1 MHLDSADT
9 NQKYTFGYIQTILCF
24 SGVWCSHFGQL
35 FGHAYGTTQLGS
47 ELIGHCHI
55 YIERERD
62 RERKVFGLIFDI

>member
-24 SGVWCSHFGQL
+24 LGVWCSHFGQF

-55 YIERERD
+55 YPI
-62 RERKVFGLIFDI
+62 

>member
-24 SGVWCSHFGQL
+24 LRVWCSHFGQF

-55 YIERERD
+55 YIYIYTIVCTRAFHARC
-62 RERKVFGLIFDI
+62 